1 MKKNII
7 LTAFSLLLLYGCT
20 GDMER
25 IQTGTAAKVPFSL
38 TSGNALAG
46 VRVILLNARLA
57 SPSELGRFL
66 LPVR

>member
-25 IQTGTAAKVPFSL
+25 IQTGTNTEELIYADAAK
-38 TSGNALAG
+38 T
-46 VRVILLNARLA
+46 RQILNNV
-57 SPSELGRFL
+57 SSTN
-66 LPVR
+66 

>member
-25 IQTGTAAKVPFSL
+25 IQTGTNTEELIYADAACPH
-38 TSGNALAG
+38 
-46 VRVILLNARLA
+46 A
-57 SPSELGRFL
+57 SNTR
-66 LPVR
+66 

>member
-25 IQTGTAAKVPFSL
+25 IQTGTN
-38 TSGNALAG
+38 TE
-46 VRVILLNARLA
+46 
-57 SPSELGRFL
+57 ELICRRSKDKADFK
-66 LPVR
+66 

>member
-25 IQTGTAAKVPFSL
+25 IQTGTNPDRNKY
-38 TSGNALAG
+38 
-46 VRVILLNARLA
+46 
-57 SPSELGRFL
+57 GRINLCRRSKDKADFK
-66 LPVR
+66 

>member
-25 IQTGTAAKVPFSL
+25 IQTGTN
-38 TSGNALAG
+38 TE
-46 VRVILLNARLA
+46 
-57 SPSELGRFL
+57 ELIRIHRNNHHGQTEL
-66 LPVR
+66 Q